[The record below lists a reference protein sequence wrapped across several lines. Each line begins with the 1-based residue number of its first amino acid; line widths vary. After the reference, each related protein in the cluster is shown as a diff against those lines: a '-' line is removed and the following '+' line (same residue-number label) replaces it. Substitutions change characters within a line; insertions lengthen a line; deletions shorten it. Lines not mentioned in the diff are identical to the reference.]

1 MLLKVPLNTNKTGQ
15 HVVSYNRY
23 IVESGIE
30 YQETDHNVIL
40 FLKMALNTTKTD
52 RQFRIFR
59 IQNRLFGN
67 IVFQLKPDL
76 IYRL

>member
-1 MLLKVPLNTNKTGQ
+1 MVVSFIGVLNATFNANKTGQ

-40 FLKMALNTTKTD
+40 FLKMALNTINTD

-59 IQNRLFGN
+59 IQTS
-67 IVFQLKPDL
+67 
-76 IYRL
+76 